1 MRGEIRG
8 CGGRQGDMRVVKKC
22 GRVYGGECGKVR
34 WGEGR
39 GTGGVAREGGRVYR
53 GKWESV

>member
-1 MRGEIRG
+1 
-8 CGGRQGDMRVVKKC
+8 MRVVKKC

-34 WGEGR
+34 WCVGIGEGR